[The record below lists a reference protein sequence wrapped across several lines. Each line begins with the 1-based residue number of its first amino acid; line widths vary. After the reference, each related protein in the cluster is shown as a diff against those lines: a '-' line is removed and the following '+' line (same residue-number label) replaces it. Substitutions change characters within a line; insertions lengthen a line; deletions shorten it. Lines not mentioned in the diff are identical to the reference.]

1 MPAAKKTTLQI
12 VLQAKN
18 LTAAPF
24 ALVQRSLV
32 SLKNAGVAA
41 FAAIGGAITRM
52 GTTLLSLAGPMA
64 AIQSI
69 RLGAAFEEDIAKIGT
84 LGKEARDR
92 LGEFRVELER
102 IAVTSGTPLDDLAEA
117 LFNMISAGVS
127 ASDAIKTLEEANRL
141 AVAGSANLANSVFAL
156 TKVMSAY
163 GLGVEEAR
171 SVSEKLFATQVIG
184 QTTVEEVASNL
195 AKVTSVAAALKV
207 PLDQLAT
214 AFGDITK
221 VASNSEEAAV
231 SLRSALVGLQKP
243 SSDLELVMGELG
255 LNIENLFHDGRTLG
269 DVFSLIT
276 KKSKELGLP
285 LAKVVGNVRAF
296 VAVATLGQDEGKRF
310 AAALENF
317 KSATGDLDVSLELLE
332 ATTTRTLGRM
342 REFIKVLAARV
353 AAPWMRELNEQL
365 EGTSS
370 NLDEARIRAEIFGL
384 EILKWAKQASP
395 FMDFL
400 TFAINALSVAAR
412 TAFGF
417 GRILGNALKVMVN
430 TIANGSEVFRTL
442 ANAGQAFLNEMVSQF
457 VSVGGIIEA
466 MLWNVAGVMAKTLLE
481 PFRLLLGAFKALSK
495 GAAELSWQM
504 RHIFS
509 DAVMPKD
516 FGEFD
521 FLNDASAT
529 LDAWSASLD
538 SKMGN
543 VGSAFESFQQ
553 TAKTSANVASLHWD
567 QVTSSVDRLWDAVK
581 SGDALAELNTA
592 VSQETDA
599 LLQGLL
605 SVEDTRKA
613 LWESLS
619 DLSQGTLGQEE
630 IEQIAKLN
638 QQLIDLNATV
648 KDSKVPQWFQ
658 GVVDGMKRGWDE
670 AGAAYSRY
678 DALVAAGFT
687 RLQAITAA
695 FKFPDWKPPSFTDT
709 GLYQKIQQLKEA
721 VSGIGVAWDNAI
733 GAAKL
738 EQTKQAW
745 QSVLSM
751 IGLVFKVAP
760 IDRAKEAM
768 EQWTMTVDELRG
780 AILQTAQNALA
791 NFFDQV
797 VAGTANASDA
807 WKAMLSAM
815 LSALNKFMADKIVL
829 QFLQG
834 LGFDLT
840 TPSAGT
846 DTTANVS
853 GDAKGGRIAGGF
865 TPVQKFATGGSLPG
879 GFTPIQAFA
888 TGGVVTR
895 PTLGLVG
902 EGKHNEAVVPLPD
915 GRSIP
920 VAMSGG
926 GQADSFSITIQA
938 MDAASIKSL
947 LLSDAGQRSI
957 VAAFQNARSTR
968 RGFSR

>member
-342 REFIKVLAARV
+342 REFMKVLAARV

-417 GRILGNALKVMVN
+417 GTVLGHALKLIVN
-430 TIANGSEVFRTL
+430 TIANMGDVFRTL
-442 ANAGQAFLNEMVSQF
+442 GNAGQAFIDEMGTQIVSL
-457 VSVGGIIEA
+457 GGIIKA
-466 MLWNVAGVMAKTLLE
+466 MLWNVAGIVLKTLIL
-481 PFRLLLGAFKALSK
+481 PFQLLLHTIKSIIK
-495 GAAELSWQM
+495 GAAQLSWQM
-504 RHIFS
+504 QNIFT
-509 DAVMPKD
+509 DAEMPENV
-516 FGEFD
+516 GEFE
-521 FLNDASAT
+521 FLEAASAR
-529 LDAWSASLD
+529 LDEWANRYD
-538 SKMGN
+538 SKMGD
-543 VGSAFESFQQ
+543 VGAATERFKDTLRHSGVVGAM
-553 TAKTSANVASLHWD
+553 HWD
-567 QVTSSVDRLWDAVK
+567 QVTSAVGRLWDAVK
-581 SGDALAELNTA
+581 SGDALTELNTA
-592 VSQETDA
+592 VAQETDA
-599 LLQGLL
+599 LLQGIVDVDE
-605 SVEDTRKA
+605 SRKK
-613 LWESLS
+613 LWQSLS
-619 DLSQGTLGQEE
+619 DLSDGTLGQEE

-846 DTTANVS
+846 DTTANADLS
-853 GDAKGGRIAGGF
+853 AKGGRIAGGF